1 MLLHRDLS
9 NAVFPWVEG
18 EIEAL
23 EERCASNRFAINI
36 ALLLIWLR
44 RVLYKFAAVI
54 YRIISIFNTPSF
66 RAFAASAAS
75 QIGKLRK
82 KGLVLHLRAFQKTLP
97 PQSGMPWQSSRWSKS
112 GNVRQTSFTKARCSH
127 RSSILLSWQREVWLS
142 RFTGRVEGSS

>member
-1 MLLHRDLS
+1 MLLHRDLP

-44 RVLYKFAAVI
+44 RVLYKVAAVI

-97 PQSGMPWQSSRWSKS
+97 PT
-112 GNVRQTSFTKARCSH
+112 VRNAVAVLSLEQKRECEANKFH
-127 RSSILLSWQREVWLS
+127 RDKMLAQIEYLTELAA
-142 RFTGRVEGSS
+142 TGSAVSL

>member
-1 MLLHRDLS
+1 MLLHRDLP

-23 EERCASNRFAINI
+23 EERRASNGFAINI

-44 RVLYKFAAVI
+44 RVLFKVAAVI

-75 QIGKLRK
+75 QIGKLRARLALK
-82 KGLVLHLRAFQKTLP
+82 SLPESIASTVRNAVAVL
-97 PQSGMPWQSSRWSKS
+97 
-112 GNVRQTSFTKARCSH
+112 
-127 RSSILLSWQREVWLS
+127 
-142 RFTGRVEGSS
+142 